1 MIRALYSAASGM
13 TAQETNVD
21 NIANNLANANTVGF
35 KSRRAQFQD
44 LMYQSMLQPGT
55 ASGQTT
61 VVPTG
66 LQLGLGT
73 RAASNEIVF
82 SQGSF
87 SETDNPLDLV
97 IQGNGFFQIQMP
109 NGTTAYTRAG
119 SFQMDKNG
127 NIVTGQGYPL
137 SPQITIPANAQ
148 QITIASDGTVSYTLP
163 NQTAAQQAGQIQLA
177 NFQNPAGLNGIGNNL
192 YTPTDASGDPTVGAP
207 GGSEGL
213 GSLLQGYVE
222 QSNVSIVNEFIN
234 LIQAQRGYESNSKV
248 VQAADQMYQQ
258 VNNLSR

>member
-13 TAQETNVD
+13 TAQEMNVD

-73 RAASNEIVF
+73 RAASNEVVF
-82 SQGSF
+82 TQGSF

-97 IQGNGFFQIQMP
+97 IQGNGFFQIQLP

-119 SFQMDKNG
+119 SFQLDKNG
-127 NIVTGQGYPL
+127 NIVTGQGYSL
-137 SPQITIPANAQ
+137 IPQITIPATAQ
-148 QITIASDGTVSYTLP
+148 QVTIASDGTVSYTLP

-177 NFQNPAGLNGIGNNL
+177 NFQNPAGLNGLGNNL
-192 YTPTDASGDPTVGAP
+192 YAPTDASGDPTVGVP
-207 GGSEGL
+207 GGPEGL

-234 LIQAQRGYESNSKV
+234 LIQAQRGYEANSKV

-258 VNNLSR
+258 VNNLNR